1 MSGKVAHDTAR
12 RQCGSAE
19 FGDKNLSTHTIDID
33 DRLYEYMLDISL
45 REPEVMRKLRDE
57 TAKHPMAIMQISP
70 EQGQLMQMLVRMLG
84 AKNCIEVG
92 VFTGYSSLAV
102 ALALPSD
109 GRIVACDISEEY
121 TAVGEPFWKDAGIR
135 DKIDLRIAPATETL
149 DAMIAA
155 DEAGGYD
162 FAFIDADK
170 PGYPDYFERC
180 LTLLRVGGV
189 IAVDNIF
196 MDGNAADPETTS
208 ENAQAMRKFNAM
220 LKGDDRVE
228 LSLIPIGDGLT
239 LARKI

>member
-1 MSGKVAHDTAR
+1 M
-12 RQCGSAE
+12 
-19 FGDKNLSTHTIDID
+19 STHTIDID
-33 DRLYEYMLDISL
+33 DRLYAYMLDISL
-45 REPEVMRKLRDE
+45 REPEVLRRLRDE

-102 ALALPSD
+102 ALALPAD
-109 GRIVACDISEEY
+109 GRIVACDISEDY
-121 TAVGEPFWKDAGIR
+121 TAVGEPFWKEAGVR

-149 DAMIAA
+149 DAMVTAG
-155 DEAGGYD
+155 EAGVYD

-170 PGYPDYFERC
+170 PGYPEYFERC
-180 LTLLRVGGV
+180 LALLRVGGV

-196 MDGNAADPETTS
+196 MDGNAADPDTTS

-220 LKGDDRVE
+220 LKDDTRVE

-239 LARKI
+239 LARKV

>member
-1 MSGKVAHDTAR
+1 
-12 RQCGSAE
+12 
-19 FGDKNLSTHTIDID
+19 
-33 DRLYEYMLDISL
+33 MLDISL
-45 REPEVMRKLRDE
+45 REPDVLRRLRDE

-102 ALALPSD
+102 ALALPAD
-109 GRIVACDISEEY
+109 GRIVACDISEDY
-121 TAVGEPFWKDAGIR
+121 IAVAEPFWKDAGVR

-149 DAMIAA
+149 DAMIT
-155 DEAGGYD
+155 AGETGDYD

-170 PGYPDYFERC
+170 PGYPEYFERC
-180 LTLLRVGGV
+180 LALLRVGGM

-196 MDGNAADPETTS
+196 MDGNAADPDTTS

-220 LKGDDRVE
+220 LKDDTRVE
-228 LSLIPIGDGLT
+228 LSLIPIGDGLM
-239 LARKI
+239 LARKV

>member
-1 MSGKVAHDTAR
+1 M
-12 RQCGSAE
+12 
-19 FGDKNLSTHTIDID
+19 STHTIDID
-33 DRLYEYMLDISL
+33 DRLYAYMLDISL
-45 REPEVMRKLRDE
+45 REPDVLRRLRDE

-102 ALALPSD
+102 ALALPAD
-109 GRIVACDISEEY
+109 GRIVACDISEDY
-121 TAVGEPFWKDAGIR
+121 TAVGEPFWKDAGVR
-135 DKIDLRIAPATETL
+135 GKIDLRIAPATETL
-149 DAMIAA
+149 DAMIT
-155 DEAGGYD
+155 AGETGDYD

-170 PGYPDYFERC
+170 PGYPEYFERC
-180 LTLLRVGGV
+180 LSLLRVGGV

-196 MDGNAADPETTS
+196 MDGNAADPDTTS

-220 LKGDDRVE
+220 LKDDTRVE

-239 LARKI
+239 LARKV

>member
-1 MSGKVAHDTAR
+1 M
-12 RQCGSAE
+12 
-19 FGDKNLSTHTIDID
+19 STHTIDID

>member
-1 MSGKVAHDTAR
+1 M
-12 RQCGSAE
+12 
-19 FGDKNLSTHTIDID
+19 STHTIDID
-33 DRLYEYMLDISL
+33 DRLYAYMLDISL
-45 REPEVMRKLRDE
+45 REPDVLKRLRDE

-102 ALALPSD
+102 ALALPAD
-109 GRIVACDISEEY
+109 GRIVACDISEDY
-121 TAVGEPFWKDAGIR
+121 TAVGEPFWKGAEVR

-149 DAMIAA
+149 DAMIT
-155 DEAGGYD
+155 AGETEDYD

-170 PGYPDYFERC
+170 PGYPEYFERC
-180 LTLLRVGGV
+180 LALLRVGGV

-196 MDGNAADPETTS
+196 MDGNAADPDTTS

-220 LKGDDRVE
+220 LKDDTRVE

>member
-1 MSGKVAHDTAR
+1 M
-12 RQCGSAE
+12 
-19 FGDKNLSTHTIDID
+19 STHTIDID
-33 DRLYEYMLDISL
+33 DRLYAYMLDISL
-45 REPEVMRKLRDE
+45 REPEVLRRLRDE

-102 ALALPSD
+102 ALALPAK

-121 TAVGEPFWKDAGIR
+121 TAVGEPFWNEAGVR
-135 DKIDLRIAPATETL
+135 DKIDLRISPATETL

-155 DEAGGYD
+155 GEAGDYD

-180 LTLLRVGGV
+180 LTLLRAGGV

-196 MDGNAADPETTS
+196 MDGNAADPDTTS

-220 LKGDDRVE
+220 LKDDTRVE

-239 LARKI
+239 LARKV

>member
-1 MSGKVAHDTAR
+1 M
-12 RQCGSAE
+12 
-19 FGDKNLSTHTIDID
+19 STHTIDID
-33 DRLYEYMLDISL
+33 DRLYAYMLDISL
-45 REPEVMRKLRDE
+45 REPEVLKRLRDE

-102 ALALPSD
+102 ALALPTD

-121 TAVGEPFWKDAGIR
+121 TAVGEPFWKEAGVW

-155 DEAGGYD
+155 GEAGDYD

-180 LTLLRVGGV
+180 LALLRVGGV
-189 IAVDNIF
+189 IAIDNIF
-196 MDGNAADPETTS
+196 MEGNAADPDTTS
-208 ENAQAMRKFNAM
+208 ENAQAMRKFNAI
-220 LKGDDRVE
+220 LKGDTRVE

-239 LARKI
+239 LARKV

>member
-1 MSGKVAHDTAR
+1 M
-12 RQCGSAE
+12 
-19 FGDKNLSTHTIDID
+19 STHTIDID
-33 DRLYEYMLDISL
+33 DRLYAYMLDISL
-45 REPEVMRKLRDE
+45 REPEVLKRLRDE

-70 EQGQLMQMLVRMLG
+70 EQGQLMQMLVRMLS

-92 VFTGYSSLAV
+92 VFTGYSSLSV
-102 ALALPSD
+102 ALALPAD
-109 GRIVACDISEEY
+109 GRIVACDISEDY
-121 TAVGEPFWKDAGIR
+121 TAVGEPFWKEAGVR

-149 DAMIAA
+149 DAMISAG
-155 DEAGGYD
+155 EAGDYD

-170 PGYPDYFERC
+170 PGYPEYFERC

-220 LKGDDRVE
+220 LKDDTRVE

-239 LARKI
+239 LARKV

>member
-1 MSGKVAHDTAR
+1 M
-12 RQCGSAE
+12 
-19 FGDKNLSTHTIDID
+19 STHTIDIV
-33 DRLYEYMLDISL
+33 DRLYAYMLDISL
-45 REPEVMRKLRDE
+45 REPDVLRRLRDE

-70 EQGQLMQMLVRMLG
+70 EQGQLMQMLVRMLD

-102 ALALPSD
+102 ALALPAD
-109 GRIVACDISEEY
+109 GRIVACDISEDY
-121 TAVGEPFWKDAGIR
+121 TAVGEPFWKDAGVR

-149 DAMIAA
+149 DAMIT
-155 DEAGGYD
+155 AGETGDYD

-170 PGYPDYFERC
+170 PGYPEYFERC
-180 LTLLRVGGV
+180 LSLLRVGGV

-196 MDGNAADPETTS
+196 MDGNAADPDTTS

-220 LKGDDRVE
+220 LKDDTRVE

-239 LARKI
+239 LARKV